1 MQLAGF
7 LGAIANMEVVNA
19 EEEDDVRDNSSIE
32 IPDKLLKAE
41 LKLLRQYLREY
52 AAATGEQVEVDTDV
66 AQNIYRF
73 AELNSQPGENSVNNW
88 SYMYNY
94 DPYSNID
101 YEGQLFRQITTTL
114 DLMKQLYSII
124 DEELAGRTETYAQAA
139 RLKQNLYEAMQL
151 INQEPVKI

>member
-1 MQLAGF
+1 
-7 LGAIANMEVVNA
+7 
-19 EEEDDVRDNSSIE
+19 
-32 IPDKLLKAE
+32 
-41 LKLLRQYLREY
+41 
-52 AAATGEQVEVDTDV
+52 
-66 AQNIYRF
+66 
-73 AELNSQPGENSVNNW
+73 
-88 SYMYNY
+88 MYNY